1 MKKDKLERFIE
12 SNRDAFDDKMPDR
25 SIWLSIENDLNKNE
39 RNLGIYKINILKIA
53 ASVIL
58 ILGVGVI
65 IGFNLKSKTNN
76 IDYARS
82 PELMQLKDTE
92 AYYKMQVS
100 NKLNQVNDPASKVNV
115 TQDLK
120 QLDEVYLQLKEEI
133 ISSGY
138 SNSDILIQA
147 MIKNYRT
154 KVDILENILNKQNQ
168 IKNENLSL

>member
-1 MKKDKLERFIE
+1 
-12 SNRDAFDDKMPDR
+12 
-25 SIWLSIENDLNKNE
+25 
-39 RNLGIYKINILKIA
+39 
-53 ASVIL
+53 
-58 ILGVGVI
+58 
-65 IGFNLKSKTNN
+65 
-76 IDYARS
+76 
-82 PELMQLKDTE
+82 
-92 AYYKMQVS
+92 MQVS